1 MENERNEAQLALEEL
16 KKQYGLTDAQ
26 LDNAVAAIKKVAVV
40 ALEIAAQVARA
51 FANLSAA
58 CAEVIEAQAAEYREE
73 IAQSIDFS
81 ACVEA
86 LQKLVEPMADELLL
100 QEQRERSR
108 CYDRTET
115 RNGYYNAKLKNYR
128 DKISRAAIGRPRRI
142 ARSCC
147 RSFSRQ
153 YETKK

>member
-1 MENERNEAQLALEEL
+1 METERNEAQLVREKLL
-16 KKQYGLTDAQ
+16 QQYGITDEQ
-26 LDNAVAAIKKVAVV
+26 LDNVLAAVEKVVKV
-40 ALEIAAQVARA
+40 ALEIAAKVARA
-51 FANLSAA
+51 YAQLAAA

-86 LQKLVEPMADELLL
+86 LQKLVEPIADDLLL

-115 RNGYYNAKLKNYR
+115 RNGYYNAKLKSYR
-128 DKISRAAIGRPRRI
+128 DKINRAAIGRPRRI

-147 RSFSRQ
+147 
-153 YETKK
+153 